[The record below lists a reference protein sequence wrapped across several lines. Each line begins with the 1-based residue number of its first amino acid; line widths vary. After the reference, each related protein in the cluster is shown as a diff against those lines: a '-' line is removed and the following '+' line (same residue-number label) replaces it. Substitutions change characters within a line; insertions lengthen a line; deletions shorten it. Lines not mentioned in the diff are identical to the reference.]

1 MTFTETFLFICVI
14 VEFICI
20 YILTHD
26 RRWNMEE
33 KTEFMNDKE
42 LEMLFQTN
50 TNNFIAKQRQ
60 FNKVNTEF
68 SKKTTTLLKQLSDDY
83 IQTREEIHKMNSK
96 IDRLTVFLILTLCLL
111 LWSVF
116 IWVTWD
122 IKKLWSLWNVLKEKH
137 MKWF

>member
-1 MTFTETFLFICVI
+1 
-14 VEFICI
+14 
-20 YILTHD
+20 
-26 RRWNMEE
+26 MEE

-83 IQTREEIHKMNSK
+83 IQTRKEIHKMNSK

-111 LWSVF
+111 LWSIFV
-116 IWVTWD
+116 
-122 IKKLWSLWNVLKEKH
+122 
-137 MKWF
+137 

>member
-1 MTFTETFLFICVI
+1 
-14 VEFICI
+14 
-20 YILTHD
+20 
-26 RRWNMEE
+26 MEE
-33 KTEFMNDKE
+33 KTEFMSDKE

-83 IQTREEIHKMNSK
+83 IQTRKEIHKMNSK

-116 IWVTWD
+116 I
-122 IKKLWSLWNVLKEKH
+122 
-137 MKWF
+137 

>member
-1 MTFTETFLFICVI
+1 MKDENWTGLE
-14 VEFICI
+14 
-20 YILTHD
+20 
-26 RRWNMEE
+26 
-33 KTEFMNDKE
+33 DKE

-111 LWSVF
+111 LWSLFV
-116 IWVTWD
+116 
-122 IKKLWSLWNVLKEKH
+122 
-137 MKWF
+137 

>member
-1 MTFTETFLFICVI
+1 
-14 VEFICI
+14 
-20 YILTHD
+20 
-26 RRWNMEE
+26 MEE
-33 KTEFMNDKE
+33 KSEFMNDKE

-50 TNNFIAKQRQ
+50 TNNFIARQRQ

-116 IWVTWD
+116 I
-122 IKKLWSLWNVLKEKH
+122 
-137 MKWF
+137 

>member
-1 MTFTETFLFICVI
+1 
-14 VEFICI
+14 
-20 YILTHD
+20 
-26 RRWNMEE
+26 MEE

-50 TNNFIAKQRQ
+50 TNNFIARQ
-60 FNKVNTEF
+60 NKLNKVNTEF

-111 LWSVF
+111 LWSLFV
-116 IWVTWD
+116 
-122 IKKLWSLWNVLKEKH
+122 
-137 MKWF
+137 

>member
-1 MTFTETFLFICVI
+1 MKDENWTGLE
-14 VEFICI
+14 
-20 YILTHD
+20 
-26 RRWNMEE
+26 
-33 KTEFMNDKE
+33 DKE

-50 TNNFIAKQRQ
+50 TNNFIAKQTQ

-111 LWSVF
+111 LWSLFV
-116 IWVTWD
+116 
-122 IKKLWSLWNVLKEKH
+122 
-137 MKWF
+137 

>member
-1 MTFTETFLFICVI
+1 
-14 VEFICI
+14 
-20 YILTHD
+20 
-26 RRWNMEE
+26 MEE
-33 KTEFMNDKE
+33 KTEFMSDKE

-68 SKKTTTLLKQLSDDY
+68 SKKTTTLLKRLSDDY

-116 IWVTWD
+116 I
-122 IKKLWSLWNVLKEKH
+122 
-137 MKWF
+137 

>member
-1 MTFTETFLFICVI
+1 MKDENWTGLED
-14 VEFICI
+14 E
-20 YILTHD
+20 
-26 RRWNMEE
+26 
-33 KTEFMNDKE
+33 E

-96 IDRLTVFLILTLCLL
+96 INRLTVFLILTLCLL
-111 LWSVF
+111 LWSLFV
-116 IWVTWD
+116 
-122 IKKLWSLWNVLKEKH
+122 
-137 MKWF
+137 

>member
-1 MTFTETFLFICVI
+1 
-14 VEFICI
+14 
-20 YILTHD
+20 
-26 RRWNMEE
+26 MEE
-33 KTEFMNDKE
+33 KNEFMNDKE

-116 IWVTWD
+116 V
-122 IKKLWSLWNVLKEKH
+122 
-137 MKWF
+137 

>member
-1 MTFTETFLFICVI
+1 
-14 VEFICI
+14 
-20 YILTHD
+20 
-26 RRWNMEE
+26 MEE

-50 TNNFIAKQRQ
+50 TNNFIARQRQ

-111 LWSVF
+111 LWSIFV
-116 IWVTWD
+116 
-122 IKKLWSLWNVLKEKH
+122 
-137 MKWF
+137 

>member
-1 MTFTETFLFICVI
+1 
-14 VEFICI
+14 
-20 YILTHD
+20 
-26 RRWNMEE
+26 MEE

-68 SKKTTTLLKQLSDDY
+68 CKKTTTLLKQLSDDY

-111 LWSVF
+111 LWSLFV
-116 IWVTWD
+116 
-122 IKKLWSLWNVLKEKH
+122 
-137 MKWF
+137 

>member
-1 MTFTETFLFICVI
+1 
-14 VEFICI
+14 
-20 YILTHD
+20 
-26 RRWNMEE
+26 
-33 KTEFMNDKE
+33 MNDKE

-83 IQTREEIHKMNSK
+83 IQTRKEIHKMNSK

-111 LWSVF
+111 LWSIFV
-116 IWVTWD
+116 
-122 IKKLWSLWNVLKEKH
+122 
-137 MKWF
+137 

>member
-1 MTFTETFLFICVI
+1 
-14 VEFICI
+14 
-20 YILTHD
+20 
-26 RRWNMEE
+26 MEE
-33 KTEFMNDKE
+33 KNEFMNDKE

-50 TNNFIAKQRQ
+50 TNNFIAKQNK

-116 IWVTWD
+116 I
-122 IKKLWSLWNVLKEKH
+122 
-137 MKWF
+137 

>member
-1 MTFTETFLFICVI
+1 
-14 VEFICI
+14 
-20 YILTHD
+20 
-26 RRWNMEE
+26 MEE

-50 TNNFIAKQRQ
+50 TNNFIARQRQ

-111 LWSVF
+111 LWSLF
-116 IWVTWD
+116 I
-122 IKKLWSLWNVLKEKH
+122 
-137 MKWF
+137 